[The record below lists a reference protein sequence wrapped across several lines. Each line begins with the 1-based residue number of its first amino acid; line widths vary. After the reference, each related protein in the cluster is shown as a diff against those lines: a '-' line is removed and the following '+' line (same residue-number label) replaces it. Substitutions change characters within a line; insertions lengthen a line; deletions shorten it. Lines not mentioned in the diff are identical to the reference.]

1 MKTVRKDRDSFRLD
15 ILERVENVSVSNKMK
30 YYRVYLFYVTML
42 YCVEYDISSL
52 LIMQYILW
60 LHLYL

>member
-60 LHLYL
+60 LHLFL